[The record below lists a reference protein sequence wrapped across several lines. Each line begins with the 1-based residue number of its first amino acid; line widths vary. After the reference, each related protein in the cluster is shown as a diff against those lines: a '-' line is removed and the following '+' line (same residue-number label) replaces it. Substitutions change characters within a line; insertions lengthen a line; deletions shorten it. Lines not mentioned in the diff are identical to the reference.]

1 MCFSILGG
9 SEGEREVE
17 PAILLAAC
25 LCQGNVKEYLSNF
38 LLSLFVYGRGGLVH
52 LFNLENWY
60 GYTVFFNFC
69 QIFGSNELKG

>member
-25 LCQGNVKEYLSNF
+25 LCQGNVKESLSNF
-38 LLSLFVYGRGGLVH
+38 LLSFLFRPKDSYPKIL
-52 LFNLENWY
+52 W
-60 GYTVFFNFC
+60 NFKG
-69 QIFGSNELKG
+69 QLLKSGAAGNY